1 MFKQVRNTR
10 YYLQI
15 VDQIREMIDSG
26 KLKIG
31 DKLPPERTLSEQF
44 GTSRASIREAL
55 SALEIIGIVESR
67 SGQGNFIKVNGLEAP
82 IDGEMLKELLRS
94 HSPYEIFEARLEL
107 EPNLAA
113 LTAERATEKEKAKLS
128 KQVEKLNAIGKKVQ
142 EDPANIDAY
151 MEEDRKYHLL
161 IGKYAH
167 NSVLFMVF
175 SGVNLMMNE
184 KHWKILKSKC
194 ITKDKNIINYEKE
207 HNAILSAIIEKNAN
221 LAKNRIRK
229 HIKGIEKDLFDR

>member
-1 MFKQVRNTR
+1 MFKQVKSKR

-15 VDQIREMIDSG
+15 VDQIRSMIVSG
-26 KLKIG
+26 KLKVG
-31 DKLPPERTLSEQF
+31 DKLPPERILAEKF

-67 SGQGNFIKVNGLEAP
+67 SGQGNFIKVDGLETP
-82 IDGEMLKELLRS
+82 IDGKMLKELFRS

-113 LTAERATEKEKAKLS
+113 LTAERATEREQAKLL
-128 KQVEKLNAIGKKVQ
+128 KQVDKLNAIGKKIK
-142 EDPANIDAY
+142 EDSANIDAY

-184 KHWKILKSKC
+184 KHWKTLKSKC
-194 ITKDKNIINYEKE
+194 ISKDKNIIKYEKE
-207 HNAILSAIIEKNAN
+207 HNAILSAIIERNADV
-221 LAKNRIRK
+221 ARK
-229 HIKGIEKDLFDR
+229 RLHRHIKGVEKDLFNK